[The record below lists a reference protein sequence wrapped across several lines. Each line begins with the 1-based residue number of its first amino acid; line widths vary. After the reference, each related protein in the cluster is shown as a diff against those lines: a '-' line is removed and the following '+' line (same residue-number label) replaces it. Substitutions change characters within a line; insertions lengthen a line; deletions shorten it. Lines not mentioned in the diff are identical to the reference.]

1 MKRLLSILLIAAMAL
16 PLMAQERQN
25 NPYSDES
32 FWHLGFGLGVSG
44 TGFWTTA
51 PGLPSMGVATASSHL
66 SPGFVVTLNADIRL
80 CRFLN
85 LRFTPGIMFADRT
98 LDFGSPSMEQ
108 QHINTLPIVLPLYLK
123 WSADREANYRP
134 YVIAGGGAS
143 YEALPAEFG
152 KEVYLKPWNY
162 FCEFGLG
169 CDFYL
174 PWFRLSPELKYQIG
188 FADQLK
194 TKAYYDEHP
203 GDIIYPTDFRY
214 TNALSRLTTHMI
226 SLVINFES
234 R

>member
-1 MKRLLSILLIAAMAL
+1 MKKLLSILLLAVVSLSAV
-16 PLMAQERQN
+16 AQERQN
-25 NPYSDES
+25 NPYSDDT
-32 FWHLGFGLGVSG
+32 FWHLGFGLGVAG

-51 PGLPSMGVATASSHL
+51 PGIPSTGVATASSHL
-66 SPGFVVTLNADIRL
+66 SPGFIVTLNADIRL

-85 LRFTPGIMFADRT
+85 LRFTPGIMFADRSLNFAT
-98 LDFGSPSMEQ
+98 LSDQ
-108 QHINTLPIVLPLYLK
+108 RINTLPIVLPLYLK

-143 YEALPAEFG
+143 YEALPAEYG
-152 KEVYLKPWNY
+152 KELYLKPWNY

-194 TKAYYDEHP
+194 SKAYFDEHP
-203 GDIIYPTDFRY
+203 EDQMYPNDY
-214 TNALSRLTTHMI
+214 AHTNALGRLTTHMI